1 VKEII
6 AKLKKIEIRIRKTI
20 ESRTHGKFN
29 SIFKGSGIEFSD
41 IRDYQYG
48 DDVRNIDWK
57 VTAKGHGT
65 YIRTYQEEKEQ
76 DVIIIADISGSN
88 DLGVGD
94 KIKYDILK
102 ELSGIITL
110 SAVEQRSNIGL
121 VAFTDQKELFVKPDR
136 GIKHGY
142 YLLHRFFHLV
152 RQSSLT
158 DIDAMFRYTLSV
170 VQRKSVVIILSDFKG
185 KWSENLLSPLAQ
197 KHDLVVIQVSDPT
210 EIVIPKMGIIPLL
223 DKESNKTIW
232 INSSSKKYREHLEE
246 KFMANSRHIES
257 VCKKYRSRYVLI
269 KNGEDYFSKLV
280 ELFTPRETSY
290 ARL

>member
-1 VKEII
+1 MKEII

-88 DLGVGD
+88 DIGVGD

-110 SAVEQRSNIGL
+110 SAVEQKSNIGFI
-121 VAFTDQKELFVKPDR
+121 AFSDQKELYIKPDR

-158 DIDAMFRYTLSV
+158 DIDAMFRCALSI

-210 EIVIPKMGIIPLL
+210 EIKIPKMGIIPLI

-232 INSSSKKYREHLEE
+232 INSSSKQYREHLKE
-246 KFMANSRHIES
+246 KFMANSKKIES

-269 KNGEDYFSKLV
+269 TNGEDYFPKLV
-280 ELFTPRETSY
+280 ELFTPRETHY

>member
-1 VKEII
+1 MKDII
-6 AKLKKIEIRIRKTI
+6 AKLKIEIRIRKTI

-76 DVIIIADISGSN
+76 DVIIVADISSSH
-88 DLGVGD
+88 DLGVGE

-102 ELSGIITL
+102 ELCGIITL
-110 SAVEQRSNIGL
+110 SAVEQRSNIGMI
-121 VAFTDQKELFVKPDR
+121 AFSDQKELFVKADR

-152 RQSSLT
+152 RHSALT
-158 DIDAMFRYTLSV
+158 DIDGMFRYALSTI
-170 VQRKSVVIILSDFKG
+170 QRKSVVIVLSDFKG
-185 KWSENLLSPLAQ
+185 KWSANLLSPLAQ
-197 KHDLVVIQVSDPT
+197 KHDLVVIQVADPT
-210 EIVIPKMGIIPLL
+210 EMRNPKMGIIPLI
-223 DKESNKTIW
+223 DKETNKTIW
-232 INSSSKKYREHLEE
+232 INSSSKKYREHLQE
-246 KFMANSRHIES
+246 KFTQNSKHIEA
-257 VCKKYRSRYVLI
+257 VCKKYQSRYVLI
-269 KNGEDYFSKLV
+269 TNGEDYFPKLV

-290 ARL
+290 AHL